1 MLTLGTLSVLISSKR
16 LFFLFVLTDD
26 NVYLE
31 NDDER
36 KEYVMNETG
45 RIYTSKSPT
54 HKGRAWNFG
63 QVSQSKCFCSVQ
75 LINLKV
81 HSHWALSYRDSVSF
95 SDTKIGLNPLSQRC
109 SLRAQWEGTST
120 SQILQ
125 IYNEQLVEGKENL
138 PLYNVIRAQG

>member
-63 QVSQSKCFCSVQ
+63 QVSQPKCFCNVQ
-75 LINLKV
+75 LIDLKV
-81 HSHWALSYRDSVSF
+81 HSHWALSYRDSVSV
-95 SDTKIGLNPLSQRC
+95 SDAQIGQNPLSQRC
-109 SLRAQWEGTST
+109 SLRAQWKGTST

-125 IYNEQLVEGKENL
+125 IDNEQLVEGKENL
-138 PLYNVIRAQG
+138 PLHNVIRAQG